1 MNSTTRHTDTIHHRA
16 ATPRTTT
23 HRAAVARRT
32 GDPRH
37 SGATRRIAVAAALT
51 GAALFTA
58 AAPALADD
66 GRAAP
71 PKLTA
76 TTLEAAREAA
86 TAPATLTTLSR
97 FFAREGAVSAKANA
111 PRIEG
116 RAVPVRTL
124 SAAFVA
130 GKPGAAPSTLDYLA
144 STAVSSDGRKAS
156 LWTVPGAGGRDDWQ
170 VVNIATGDDE
180 ARYAAQG
187 ARALPGGTVF
197 REPQIDAWYV
207 HDASR
212 VLPLDEDARTAVG
225 TKGATLDAYRARV
238 RQAYGDKL
246 PGSGYAHSGK
256 AGGYGPEAATAPA
269 PAPAP
274 GPVRGADPAGSS
286 ASAGTAAGRPG
297 TAAGTP
303 GTALTAVSATAGAG
317 ALLALVLIGGAAL
330 RRRGRT
336 GRSPATGA

>member
-1 MNSTTRHTDTIHHRA
+1 MNSTTRHTDTTDHS
-16 ATPRTTT
+16 ATTP
-23 HRAAVARRT
+23 HRAAVTRRT

-37 SGATRRIAVAAALT
+37 TGATRRIAVAAALT

-76 TTLEAAREAA
+76 ATLGAAHEAA
-86 TAPATLTTLSR
+86 TEPATLTTLSR
-97 FFAREGAVSAKANA
+97 FFAREGAVSAKASA

-116 RAVPVRTL
+116 KAVPVRTL

-144 STAVSSDGRKAS
+144 STAVSSDGQKAS
-156 LWTVPGAGGRDDWQ
+156 LWTVPGAGGSDAWQ

-225 TKGATLDAYRARV
+225 AKGATLDAYRARV

-246 PGSGYAHSGK
+246 PGSGYARSGK
-256 AGGYGPEAATAPA
+256 AGGYGPDAATGPV

-274 GPVRGADPAGSS
+274 GPVGGAAPAGSP
-286 ASAGTAAGRPG
+286 APAG

-317 ALLALVLIGGAAL
+317 ALLALALIGGAAL
-330 RRRGRT
+330 RRRGRA

>member
-1 MNSTTRHTDTIHHRA
+1 MNSTTRHT
-16 ATPRTTT
+16 AT
-23 HRAAVARRT
+23 
-32 GDPRH
+32 
-37 SGATRRIAVAAALT
+37 TRRIAVATALT

-76 TTLEAAREAA
+76 STLEAAHEAA
-86 TAPATLTTLSR
+86 TEPATLDTLSR
-97 FFAREGAVSAKANA
+97 FFAREGAVSQKASA

-116 RAVPVRTL
+116 EAVPVRTL

-144 STAVSSDGRKAS
+144 STAVSFDGQKAS
-156 LWTVPGAGGRDDWQ
+156 LWTLPGTSGNGGWQ

-207 HDASR
+207 HDGSR
-212 VLPLDEDARTAVG
+212 VLPLDRDAKTAVG
-225 TKGATLDAYRARV
+225 AKGTSLHAYRNRV
-238 RQAYGDKL
+238 KEAYGDKL
-246 PGSGYAHSGK
+246 PGSGYARSGR
-256 AGGYGPEAATAPA
+256 AGGYGPDAATGPPPA
-269 PAPAP
+269 PVSGPAADQPAP
-274 GPVRGADPAGSS
+274 DRDANPALAGEAQGPD
-286 ASAGTAAGRPG
+286 
-297 TAAGTP
+297 
-303 GTALTAVSATAGAG
+303 TALKAVSTTAGAG
-317 ALLALVLIGGAAL
+317 ALLALVLCGAAAL
-330 RRRGRT
+330 RRRSRT
-336 GRSPATGA
+336 GRSPATDA